1 MPAKKL
7 PPTSV
12 EICDDLIDGVC
23 IAEMLHHL
31 TTERAKRAKA
41 YVWKIRPRKRQK
53 RRSDLEPFL
62 ALIETHI
69 KENGGNKSKACRDV
83 GAIIGED
90 YKRLWNLL
98 HAARRRK
105 AKATVKM

>member
-1 MPAKKL
+1 MPRKKL

-31 TTERAKRAKA
+31 SPERAKRAKA

-53 RRSDLEPFL
+53 RRSELEPFL
-62 ALIETHI
+62 PMVEGHI
-69 KENGGNKSKACRDV
+69 KQLGNVSEACRQV
-83 GAIIGED
+83 AAIIGE
-90 YKRLWNLL
+90 KNWERLRNLRY
-98 HAARRRK
+98 AARRRRK
-105 AKATVKM
+105 PV